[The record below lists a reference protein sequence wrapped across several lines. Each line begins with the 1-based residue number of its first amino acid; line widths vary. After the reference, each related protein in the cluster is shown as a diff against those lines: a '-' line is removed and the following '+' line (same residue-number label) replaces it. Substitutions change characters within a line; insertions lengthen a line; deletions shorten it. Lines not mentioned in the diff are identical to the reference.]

1 MKEKPTAGSPFFGT
15 FPSDRIPKAKKDV
28 NAHFCI
34 YGNNYCKLYQ
44 RIPISYAIE
53 FQELKFMISYGFK
66 EMLFL
71 KLHIH
76 LSLCIDAE
84 L

>member
-1 MKEKPTAGSPFFGT
+1 MKNVIVHSFIH
-15 FPSDRIPKAKKDV
+15 SRSS
-28 NAHFCI
+28 
-34 YGNNYCKLYQ
+34 CKLYQ

-71 KLHIH
+71 KPHVH